1 MKAEKINDIWLKA
14 AILGS
19 LWASFE
25 IVLGNFVHSMRI
37 PFGGQ
42 FMASLSVILLISAL
56 QIWNHKGLI
65 IRAGMICALM
75 KLLSPGIKIFGPM
88 IAIFA
93 EAALL
98 ELGIL
103 LFGKNIAGYMLGGG
117 LAITWTL
124 LQRIF
129 NYLML
134 YGMNLVLLYN
144 NIYEYALK
152 SLPFSSGSPWIPIII
167 LIILYMIMG
176 AAAAYIGYLL
186 GKKPVKAK
194 SETEGADIFYSPAGL
209 KKRNEQE
216 FGSSKY
222 KLIFLILITI
232 AYLSL
237 NPIFN
242 VYIKIPV
249 VISTGGLIIFWYR
262 NFITKI
268 IKPKFWIQIILIT
281 LLASYFIGGMS
292 ENEWGLNSKGLTAGI
307 DMSLRA
313 IFVLLCFS
321 GISLELKKPLADMLL
336 KSKRTKNLSASVM
349 LTFETLPFFIGYIS
363 SDKTVF
369 RHPVRA
375 LSRFIREL
383 DNWEKRAYDY
393 LNSISNKSTGE

>member
-1 MKAEKINDIWLKA
+1 MEKEKINDIWLKA
-14 AILGS
+14 AILGG

-25 IVLGNFVHSMRI
+25 IVLGNFVHSLRI

-42 FMASLSVILLISAL
+42 FMASLSVILLISAF
-56 QIWNHKGLI
+56 QIWNQKGLI

-88 IAIFA
+88 IGIFA

-129 NYLML
+129 NYLIL

-152 SLPFSSGSPWIPIII
+152 SLPFSSGSPWIPIIMI
-167 LIILYMIMG
+167 IILNMIMG
-176 AAAAYIGYLL
+176 AAAAYMGYLL
-186 GKKPVKAK
+186 GKKSVKIK
-194 SETEGADIFYSPAGL
+194 SEGDGTDIFNSPTEF
-209 KKRNEQE
+209 KKQDEQD
-216 FGSSKY
+216 FVNSKY
-222 KLIFLILITI
+222 RLIFLVLITI
-232 AYLSL
+232 SYLAL
-237 NPIFN
+237 NPYLNI
-242 VYIKIPV
+242 YIKIPI
-249 VISTGGLIIFWYR
+249 VILAGGLIIFWYR
-262 NFITKI
+262 TFIKKI
-268 IKPKFWIQIILIT
+268 IKPKFWVQIIFIT
-281 LLASYFIGGMS
+281 LLASYFIGGIS
-292 ENEWGLNSKGLTAGI
+292 ENDWGLNSRGLTAGI

-336 KSKRTKNLSASVM
+336 KSKRTRNLSASVM
-349 LTFETLPFFIGYIS
+349 LTFETLPFFISYVS

-375 LSRFIREL
+375 LSRFIAEL
-383 DNWEKRAYDY
+383 DRWR
-393 LNSISNKSTGE
+393 I

>member
-1 MKAEKINDIWLKA
+1 MKEEKINDIWLKA

-25 IVLGNFVHSMRI
+25 IVLGNFVHSLRI

-129 NYLML
+129 NYLIL

-152 SLPFSSGSPWIPIII
+152 SLPFSSGSPWIPIIM

-176 AAAAYIGYLL
+176 AIAGYTGYLL
-186 GKKPVKAK
+186 GKK
-194 SETEGADIFYSPAGL
+194 SEKIRSESNAGDIFNSPAGL
-209 KKRNEQE
+209 REQSEPE
-216 FGSSKY
+216 FKNSKY
-222 KLIFLILITI
+222 ILILIMFVTV
-232 AYLSL
+232 AYLTL
-237 NPIFN
+237 NPYLNIF
-242 VYIKIPV
+242 IKIPI
-249 VISTGGLIIFWYR
+249 VIITGALIIIRYR
-262 NFITKI
+262 IFIKKI
-268 IKPKFWIQIILIT
+268 INPKFWVQIIIIT
-281 LLASYFIGGMS
+281 LLASYFIGGIK
-292 ENEWGLNSKGLTAGI
+292 ENDWGINSNGMIAGI

-313 IFVLLCFS
+313 VFILLCFS
-321 GISLELKKPLADMLL
+321 GISLELKKPLADLLL
-336 KSKRTKNLSASVM
+336 KSKKMQNLSGSVM
-349 LTFETLPFFIGYIS
+349 LTFETLPFFISYIS

-369 RHPVRA
+369 RHPVKS
-375 LSRFIREL
+375 LSKFIREL
-383 DNWEKRAYDY
+383 DNWEKSAY
-393 LNSISNKSTGE
+393 NFINKPRTKPD

>member
-1 MKAEKINDIWLKA
+1 MRKENISDIWLKA

-25 IVLGNFVHSMRI
+25 IVLGNFVHSLRI

-56 QIWNHKGLI
+56 QIWNQKGLI

-88 IAIFA
+88 IGIFA

-98 ELGIL
+98 ELGIA

-129 NYLML
+129 NYLIL
-134 YGMNLVLLYN
+134 YGMNLVLLYEQ
-144 NIYEYALK
+144 IYEYALK
-152 SLPFSSGSPWIPIII
+152 SLPFSSGSPWIPIIMI
-167 LIILYMIMG
+167 IILYMIMG
-176 AAAAYIGYLL
+176 AAAAYLGYLL
-186 GKKPVKAK
+186 GKKSVNIKF
-194 SETEGADIFYSPAGL
+194 ETDAGNIFNSSAEL
-209 KKRNEQE
+209 KKQNEKE
-216 FGSSKY
+216 FVNSKY
-222 KLIFLILITI
+222 RLIFLVLITI
-232 AYLSL
+232 AYLAVNPYL
-237 NPIFN
+237 NI
-242 VYIKIPV
+242 YIKIPI
-249 VISTGGLIIFWYR
+249 VILTGALMIYWYR
-262 NFITKI
+262 AFIKKI
-268 IKPKFWIQIILIT
+268 IKPKFWIQIIFVT
-281 LLASYFIGGMS
+281 LLASYFIGGVS
-292 ENEWGLNSKGLTAGI
+292 DNEWGLNSKGLTAGI

-336 KSKRTKNLSASVM
+336 KSKKSKNLSGSVM
-349 LTFETLPFFIGYIS
+349 LTFETLPFFISYIS

-375 LSRFIREL
+375 LSRFICEL
-383 DNWEKRAYDY
+383 DRWEKSAYDY
-393 LNSISNKSTGE
+393 YFGN